1 MARKDARRVKVP
13 GMAQVMFDLK
23 PGRCNSDVYI
33 NQKMDVTNLVKYIEK
48 LNSKEKK
55 IFYISCFCNCNR

>member
-1 MARKDARRVKVP
+1 MGRKDARRVKVP

-33 NQKMDVTNLVKYIEK
+33 NQ
-48 LNSKEKK
+48 
-55 IFYISCFCNCNR
+55 